1 MKMKKIDKINDNH
14 ILNYLKSRNENFNR
28 SKMINSNKIEFI
40 NHFIWWF
47 TNKREIFYYKIN
59 KAQII
64 YFWHEIIKFKN
75 TKFVIGGWHS
85 NSRKINL
92 IYVLY
97 ALKWQ
102 LKYNKKNNIKYDW
115 IAVVKKNNKW
125 ILKLTKYLGYESVK
139 NNSIHYKAIKK
150 NFKVRRKDF
159 YFLKLKTKL

>member
-1 MKMKKIDKINDNH
+1 MRKINKISDNH
-14 ILNYLKSRNENFNR
+14 IMNYLRSRNENFNR

-47 TNKREIFYYKIN
+47 TNKREIFYYKIS
-59 KAQII
+59 KTKII

-92 IYVLY
+92 FYVLY

-102 LKYNKKNNIKYDW
+102 FEYNKKKNINYDW

-125 ILKLTKYLGYESVK
+125 ILKLTRYLGYETVK
-139 NNSIHYKAIKK
+139 NDSLHYKAIKK
-150 NFKVRRKDF
+150 NFKVKRKDF
-159 YFLKLKTKL
+159 HFLKLKIKL